1 MESSYI
7 YIYRQH
13 TGLWNPSKNTIP
25 QELEKNEVQLQQAPD
40 LNIHMFIYMVF
51 IQICFHNFL
60 QAVVYIIGEFP
71 TPGPAKVTSTSATAA
86 PGTGADVEGIATAET
101 LPVTSF
107 QRTADF
113 LHVMGES
120 PLSCYTFG
128 ILQKS

>member
-1 MESSYI
+1 MSLLYGIFVYI

-60 QAVVYIIGEFP
+60 QAVVYILENSQL
-71 TPGPAKVTSTSATAA
+71 PG
-86 PGTGADVEGIATAET
+86 
-101 LPVTSF
+101 LP
-107 QRTADF
+107 R
-113 LHVMGES
+113 
-120 PLSCYTFG
+120 
-128 ILQKS
+128 